1 MTLRVL
7 IAPDKFK
14 GSLTAAEVATAVA
27 TGLAA
32 ELPTAELI
40 MLPVADG
47 GEGTVAAA
55 LEAGFTARTVSVEGP
70 LGDPVDATLA
80 VRGTEAVVELAAASG
95 LELIDSPTAENAL
108 RASSHGTGQLI
119 MAALDAGCRDIILG
133 VGGSACTDGGAGL
146 LTALGVRL
154 LDDSGRAVPP
164 GGGGLDSL
172 ATVEVSDLDPRI
184 AEARFLLASDVT
196 NPLLG
201 PTGAA
206 AVYGPQKGADPATV
220 RVLDHSLGH
229 FATALGRTL
238 GAEPTGWTEHPG
250 AGAAGGVGFAAL
262 AALGAEQQDG
272 IDVVIALVDL
282 ESRLTDTDLVI
293 TGEGSL
299 DDQSLA
305 GKAPTGVA
313 RMARAHRVPTR
324 AVCGRTTLS
333 AAQAAAVGFDRVHTL
348 TEIESDIERCISNAG
363 PLLQR
368 IGAAIGRDL
377 VGTESTARPAEEQAE
392 GSPGN

>member
-27 TGLAA
+27 TGLAT
-32 ELPTAELI
+32 ELPDAELI
-40 MLPVADG
+40 TLPVADG

-55 LEAGFTARTVSVEGP
+55 LGAAFTARTVGVEGP
-70 LGDPVDATLA
+70 LGDPVQATIA
-80 VRGTEAVVELAAASG
+80 VRGTKAVVELAAASG
-95 LELIDSPTAENAL
+95 LELMDSPTPDRAL

-119 MAALDAGCRDIILG
+119 KAALDAGCEEIILG

-164 GGGGLDSL
+164 GGGGLGTL
-172 ATVEVSDLDPRI
+172 AAVDVSDLDPRI
-184 AEARFLLASDVT
+184 ATTKFVLASDVT

-201 PTGAA
+201 PIGAA

-220 RVLDHSLGH
+220 RLLDDSLGH
-229 FATALGRTL
+229 FATALGRAL
-238 GAEPTGWTEHPG
+238 GADPTGWAEHPG

-262 AALGAEQQDG
+262 AVLGAEQRDG
-272 IDVVIALVDL
+272 IDVVIALVNL
-282 ESRLTDTDLVI
+282 ESRLPGTDLVI

-313 RMARAHRVPTR
+313 RLARAHRVPTR
-324 AVCGRTTLS
+324 VVCGRTTLS
-333 AAQAAAVGFDRVHTL
+333 VEQAAAVGFDHVHAL
-348 TEIESDIERCISNAG
+348 TEIEPDIEQCISNAG
-363 PLLQR
+363 PLLQTV
-368 IGAAIGRDL
+368 GAAIGREL
-377 VGTESTARPAEEQAE
+377 VDSASADRPAEEQTE
-392 GSPGN
+392 STPGD